1 MSETDAKRIVAV
13 RMAASLVDAA
23 DLAADRLAEQS
34 GCRVSRSDVLRLA
47 LQAYLQGEGT
57 RGCRCK
63 DGGKAVAA

>member
-1 MSETDAKRIVAV
+1 MSGAEAKQIVAV

-47 LQAYLQGEGT
+47 LQAYLRGAGT
-57 RGCRCK
+57 KPCRCGK
-63 DGGKAVAA
+63 DKGVAA